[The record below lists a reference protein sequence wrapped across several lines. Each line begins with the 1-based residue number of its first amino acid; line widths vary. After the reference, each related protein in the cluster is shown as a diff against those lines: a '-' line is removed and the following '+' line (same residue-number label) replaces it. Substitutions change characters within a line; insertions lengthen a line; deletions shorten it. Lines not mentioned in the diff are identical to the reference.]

1 MYLEIAII
9 IAVIM
14 SIVIHEVSHG
24 FAALLLGDETAKLAG
39 RLTLNPIPHIDLL
52 GTIIIPG
59 LLFLSPSPFLF
70 GYAKPVPFNPYNL
83 KGRYA
88 DGMVAFAGP
97 LSNILIAVVLA
108 IIYQVFPINDFF
120 QEVIKITILLNLFLA
135 FLNLIPIPPLDGSKV
150 VASLMPVK
158 WRLLLREKI
167 GFNDSSI
174 LYLILALIFL
184 LFVALPFLVQG
195 AVFFQNL
202 LLGWCMLEKLE
213 IYLEIC

>member
-202 LLGWCMLEKLE
+202 LLG
-213 IYLEIC
+213 